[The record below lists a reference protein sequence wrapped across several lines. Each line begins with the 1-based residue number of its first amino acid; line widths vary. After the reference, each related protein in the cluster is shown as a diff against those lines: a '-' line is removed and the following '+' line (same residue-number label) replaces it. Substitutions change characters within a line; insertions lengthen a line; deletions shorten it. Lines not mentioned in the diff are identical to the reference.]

1 MKKRILPVL
10 LTAGSVLLMLSACGK
25 SGDAADSSAENSA
38 QEASVSAAEEPGEA
52 AASSSTE
59 SEHEASEDDTGT
71 DPEEQKNAPPVT
83 PLHIALLERDMNQWN
98 PDTYA
103 QELFYSTFSIF

>member
-25 SGDAADSSAENSA
+25 SGDTADSSAGNSA
-38 QEASVSAAEEPGEA
+38 QETSVSAAEEPGET
-52 AASSSTE
+52 ASSSSSE
-59 SEHEASEDDTGT
+59 SEHEASGDDTGT
-71 DPEEQKNAPPVT
+71 APEEPRKAPPVT
-83 PLHIALLERDMNQWN
+83 PIHIALLERDMNQWN

>member
-38 QEASVSAAEEPGEA
+38 QEASVSAAEGPEKQPPPA
-52 AASSSTE
+52 AQKANTKLPKMTPELARKSRRRLLLLLRSILPFLR
-59 SEHEASEDDTGT
+59 GT
-71 DPEEQKNAPPVT
+71 
-83 PLHIALLERDMNQWN
+83 
-98 PDTYA
+98 
-103 QELFYSTFSIF
+103 